1 MRTLIPLITALTL
14 GLTVQAQEDT
24 TGTEQQHKLEL
35 GINSKKGVYAEVSGD
50 KPDADGRKRD
60 TLTFQLKHKVITIL
74 TEDKEGD
81 TTASSIKER
90 LKQARR
96 DRRSTFTYWTG
107 VELGLNNYMSP
118 NGGFDL
124 PQEAEFMALED
135 ANSRFFAL
143 NVWEQK
149 IDFGSHHVGLFTGLG
164 LEFVNYRLSNN
175 VQLAYNNDSV
185 FGVQVISPEYRKNKL
200 REIGLRVPL
209 MLEFNTKR
217 APLPTEAQLRDGSW
231 KGNDFSRKNNFHVAV
246 GVVGSWYFDTMYKVK
261 YRVEGE
267 TEKDRSKGDFNLLK
281 YRLAARAQIGWGGLN
296 LFAEYSL
303 TPLFEEGTGPELIP
317 VNAGIALVGFN

>member
-1 MRTLIPLITALTL
+1 
-14 GLTVQAQEDT
+14 
-24 TGTEQQHKLEL
+24 
-35 GINSKKGVYAEVSGD
+35 
-50 KPDADGRKRD
+50 
-60 TLTFQLKHKVITIL
+60 
-74 TEDKEGD
+74 
-81 TTASSIKER
+81 
-90 LKQARR
+90 
-96 DRRSTFTYWTG
+96 
-107 VELGLNNYMSP
+107 
-118 NGGFDL
+118 
-124 PQEAEFMALED
+124 MALED

-143 NVWEQK
+143 NMWEQK

>member
-1 MRTLIPLITALTL
+1 M
-14 GLTVQAQEDT
+14 
-24 TGTEQQHKLEL
+24 
-35 GINSKKGVYAEVSGD
+35 
-50 KPDADGRKRD
+50 
-60 TLTFQLKHKVITIL
+60 ITIL
-74 TEDKEGD
+74 TEDKESD

-90 LKQARR
+90 LKEARR
-96 DRRSTFTYWTG
+96 TRRSTFTYWTG
-107 VELGLNNYMSP
+107 VEIGMNNYMSP

-175 VQLAYNNDSV
+175 VQLNYNNDST
-185 FGVQVISPEYRKNKL
+185 FALPVISPEYRKNKL

-217 APLPTEAQLRDGSW
+217 APLPTEDELRSGTW
-231 KGNDFSRKNNFHVAV
+231 CNDFSRKNNFHVAV

-267 TEKDRSKGDFNLLK
+267 IEKDRSKGDFNLLK
-281 YRLAARAQIGWGGLN
+281 YRLAARAQIGWGALN

-303 TPLFEEGTGPELIP
+303 TPLFEEGLGPELIP